1 LILDSVES
9 FGRATEESQVRTAI
23 FALATAVAAVG
34 LLRTVPALAQAES
47 LDAAMMSAYS
57 NNPTLNAER
66 ARARVTD
73 ESVPQALAEF
83 RPALSGSAGVNRGFS
98 ENTGFAPA
106 PSASISLDVSQDIFT
121 GFRNLNGVRS
131 AETAVLSAR
140 ESLRGAEQNTLL
152 AAATAFMNL
161 VQAQATLNL
170 RNANVEFLRQQFRA
184 AQDRLSAGTGTRTD
198 VASAEANLA
207 AAQFQVD
214 QAVSVLNTAIA
225 VYEQVIGHR
234 PRSLGSARSVEPLL
248 PRTLNQALDTGFASH
263 PSIKIAEYSVDTADF
278 AVKGAEG
285 ALLPSISASAE
296 VSRSVTTTG
305 TTNTSGTLSVG
316 MNIPLWGGGAPS
328 SRVRAAKETLG
339 QRRIELDAAR
349 EQVRQAV
356 TSAWGALDAARAS
369 IRSADA
375 AVAAQQLVVSGFME
389 QLRVGQ
395 ATTIDLLDAQQDLLT
410 AQVAQVTAQRDR
422 VVAGYTLL
430 AAIGRLSARNLGLP
444 VDEYDP
450 TEHYNLVRDKL
461 HGIRTPDGR

>member
-1 LILDSVES
+1 
-9 FGRATEESQVRTAI
+9 VRTCI
-23 FALATAVAAVG
+23 FAAAAAFVAMG
-34 LLRTVPALAQAES
+34 LLRTVPAFAADAGLLPTVATRAAAES
-47 LDAAMMSAYS
+47 LDAAMMSAYA

-73 ESVPQALAEF
+73 ESVPQALSAF
-83 RPALSGSAGVNRGFS
+83 RPAIAGSAGAQRNIS
-98 ENTGFAPA
+98 ETTGIGPVSGSVSLEVTQSIFA
-106 PSASISLDVSQDIFT
+106 

-140 ESLRGAEQNTLL
+140 ETLRGAEQTTLL

-161 VQAQATLNL
+161 VQAQATVNL
-170 RNANVEFLRQQFRA
+170 RRTNIEFLQQQVRA
-184 AQDRLSAGTGTRTD
+184 AEDRLSAGTGTRTD
-198 VASAEANLA
+198 VASAQANLA
-207 AAQFQVD
+207 AAQLQYD
-214 QAVSVLNTAIA
+214 QAVSALNTAIA

-234 PRSLGSARSVEPLL
+234 PRSLGTARSVEPLL
-248 PRTLNQALDTGFASH
+248 PRSLAQALEIGFASH

-278 AVKGAEG
+278 AVKSAEG
-285 ALLPSISASAE
+285 ALLPSVSASAG
-296 VSRSVTTTG
+296 VTRSLATNG
-305 TTNTSGTLSVG
+305 TTSTSGSVSAR
-316 MNIPLWGGGAPS
+316 MNVPLWSGGAPS

-349 EQVRQAV
+349 EQVRQSV

-375 AVAAQQLVVSGFME
+375 AVAAQQLVVSGFTE

-395 ATTIDLLDAQQDLLT
+395 ATTIDLLREQQNLLT
-410 AQVAQVTAQRDR
+410 VQVAQVTAQRDR

-430 AAIGRLSARNLGLP
+430 AAIGMLSVRTLGLP

-450 TEHYNLVRDKL
+450 VEHYELVRDKL